1 MKLPVNASV
10 KGDQL
15 ICDGF
20 ADSAESAV
28 AMAVGAGRDATE
40 AFKQDF
46 DLDMVGSEDEIALG
60 QQQWQARLHGQQ
72 PDRRSSLGGWG
83 LFAVGWVTY

>member
-10 KGDQL
+10 KGEAL

-20 ADSAESAV
+20 AETAEE
-28 AMAVGAGRDATE
+28 AMAMARGAGRE
-40 AFKQDF
+40 AGHAYKQDF
-46 DLDMVGSEDEIALG
+46 DLEMVGDEEEVAQGQVAWLG
-60 QQQWQARLHGQQ
+60 KLQGQQ

-83 LFAVGWVTY
+83 LFAVCWVTY